1 MTHSDD
7 NGLVL
12 PPKIASKQIVIIPF
26 TKENNEDKVL
36 DYCYEIKSDLEK
48 INFGEENIGVIIDN
62 SNA

>member
-36 DYCYEIKSDLEK
+36 DYCYEIKLDLEK
-48 INFGEENIGVIIDN
+48 INFGKENI
-62 SNA
+62 